1 MEPLFKLESIYV
13 TNVIGIVLITV
24 MIVCNLW
31 RLQSRNRADRN
42 LLMMM
47 FFALTGC
54 IADPIA
60 YSMKGM
66 PGLLPRVLVYSTST
80 WLFASN
86 MLAGYFWVRFL
97 AFYLNGGL
105 PRRSRFVLNG
115 VIVFSL
121 LLLVVNLFVPIV
133 FSVSENNLYSRS
145 YCYMY
150 FLALDY
156 LLVVYSLVIY
166 FKSKANGVFLKFFPI
181 WVYVVPI
188 LIGGVVQTI
197 FYGISVIPTSIA
209 VSIAGVLAG
218 LQNDMIYRDQLTG
231 LFNRSYLHHLL
242 EKYKKRPKLR
252 VTGIMIDLNGFK
264 HINDEFGHAMGDD
277 ALVESAHVLQS
288 VVNDAGCVA
297 RYAGDE
303 FVVLLNTQDSVAVQM
318 YLSEI
323 RNAFDEFNKKKSKP
337 YSLYASIGCHKF
349 NMLTESTDEFINVI
363 DTRMYEDKKAFYATH
378 TGLDRRRR

>member
-1 MEPLFKLESIYV
+1 MEPLFNLECIYV

-31 RLQSRNRADRN
+31 RLQSRNHADRN
-42 LLMMM
+42 LLVMM

-105 PRRSRFVLNG
+105 PRRSRIVLNG
-115 VIVFSL
+115 VVVFSL

-150 FLALDY
+150 FLVVDY
-156 LLVVYSLVIY
+156 LLVVYSLIIY
-166 FKSKANGVFLKFFPI
+166 FKSKANGGFLKFIPI

-242 EKYKKRPKLR
+242 EKYKKRPKLHI
-252 VTGIMIDLNGFK
+252 TGVMIDLNGFK

-277 ALVESAHVLQS
+277 ALVETAHVLQS
-288 VVNDAGCVA
+288 VVNDTGCVV

-303 FVVLLNTQDSVAVQM
+303 FVVLLNTHDSVAVQM
-318 YLSEI
+318 CLSEI

-337 YSLYASIGCHKF
+337 YSLFASIGCHKF

-363 DTRMYEDKKAFYATH
+363 DRRMYEDKKSFYATH
-378 TGLDRRRR
+378 AGLDRRRR

>member
-1 MEPLFKLESIYV
+1 
-13 TNVIGIVLITV
+13 
-24 MIVCNLW
+24 
-31 RLQSRNRADRN
+31 
-42 LLMMM
+42 MM

-105 PRRSRFVLNG
+105 PRRSRIVLNG
-115 VIVFSL
+115 VVVFSL

-150 FLALDY
+150 FLVVDY

-166 FKSKANGVFLKFFPI
+166 FKSKANGGFLKFFPI

-242 EKYKKRPKLR
+242 EKYKKRPKLHI
-252 VTGIMIDLNGFK
+252 TGVMIDLNGFK

-277 ALVESAHVLQS
+277 ALVETAHVLQS
-288 VVNDAGCVA
+288 VVNDTGCVV

-303 FVVLLNTQDSVAVQM
+303 FVVLLNTHDSVAVQM
-318 YLSEI
+318 CLSEI

-337 YSLYASIGCHKF
+337 YSLFASIGCHKF

-363 DTRMYEDKKAFYATH
+363 DRRMYEDKKAFYATH
-378 TGLDRRRR
+378 AGLDRRRR